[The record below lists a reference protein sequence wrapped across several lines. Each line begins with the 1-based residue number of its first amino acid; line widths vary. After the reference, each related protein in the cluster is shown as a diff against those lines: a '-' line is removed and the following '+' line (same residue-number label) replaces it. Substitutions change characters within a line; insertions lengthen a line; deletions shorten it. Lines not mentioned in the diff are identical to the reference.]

1 MAVTIAIA
9 NQKGGVGK
17 TTTTSNLAA
26 TLARSGQQV
35 LVIDCDP
42 QSNLT
47 TSFGVER
54 VMDATLADALL
65 NRDAELPRYRVN
77 DPAGGIVD
85 VAPASPELARVETAL
100 QTKLGRELRL
110 REHILRVDREYDYI
124 LFDTPPSLGV
134 LTINALVAAEWVI
147 IPTEARFFS
156 LQGLQM
162 LNESIEE
169 VTFLNPRL
177 KVLGIVLSKFDRRL
191 REEKTVAE
199 YLRERWGAGVFE
211 SDIPTNSKILE
222 AASTG
227 VSIFAAGSAN
237 RGARRAVRA
246 YETLA
251 AEVRARAA

>member
-1 MAVTIAIA
+1 MAVSIAVA

-17 TTTTSNLAA
+17 TTTASNLAA
-26 TLARSGQQV
+26 ALAFEGHRV

-42 QSNLT
+42 QANLT
-47 TSFGVER
+47 SAFGVAR
-54 VMDATLADALL
+54 VMDATLADALMDR
-65 NRDAELPRYRVN
+65 NTDLPRYRVN
-77 DPAGGIVD
+77 DARGRPVD
-85 VAPASPELARVETAL
+85 VVPASPELARVEAAL

-110 REHILRVDREYDYI
+110 REHVRGVDTSYDYI

-134 LTINALVAAEWVI
+134 LTLNALVAAEWVI

-162 LNESIEE
+162 LTESIEE

-177 KVLGIVLSKFDRRL
+177 RVLGIVLSKFDRRL

-199 YLRERWGAGVFE
+199 YLRERWGASVFE

-222 AASTG
+222 SGSTG
-227 VSIFAAGSAN
+227 ASIFAAGGRD
-237 RGARRAVRA
+237 RGARRAVKA
-246 YETLA
+246 YQTLA
-251 AEVRARAA
+251 AEVCARAA